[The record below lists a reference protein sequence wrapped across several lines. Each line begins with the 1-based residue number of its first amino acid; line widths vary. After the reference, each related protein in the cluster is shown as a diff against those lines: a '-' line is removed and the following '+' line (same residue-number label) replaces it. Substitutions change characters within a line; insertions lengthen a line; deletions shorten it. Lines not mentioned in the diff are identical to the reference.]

1 LESSQRVLPDD
12 FSMRRKLS
20 ELRMSASASASILSW
35 FPEYYQVVS
44 TEIFSVFGR
53 ELSQLDKAAQEAVS
67 EGRRIRAIL
76 AMLWCEA
83 LSGDYHAAVPIAA
96 AYELAH
102 SAALIEDDIID
113 DSRSKEGADSVV
125 AKYGIPRAI
134 LTSNDL
140 LFYASKMVAKYAR
153 SGVDSLSI
161 SRMLDLLA
169 DCCHSTAAGESLD
182 LEMTGVSKVSEE
194 EYENMVRMKTG
205 ALIGASS
212 ASGALIGAGRSNAKI
227 IDDAYVFGESLG
239 VAYQIQD
246 DLVDYLG
253 DEDVMGKS
261 AFTDLKHGKK
271 SLPLIHCLVR
281 CTPGERKF
289 IDSVMGKSDSL
300 DDANTAELKFLLTK
314 YGSDDYCRKSAR
326 KHVERA
332 LAILGNLEDSKARGR
347 LFEIVEYLSS
357 RS

>member
-1 LESSQRVLPDD
+1 
-12 FSMRRKLS
+12 
-20 ELRMSASASASILSW
+20 MSASASASILSW
-35 FPEYYQVVS
+35 FQEYYEVVN

-53 ELSQLDKAAQEAVS
+53 ELSQLDSAAREAVS
-67 EGRRIRAIL
+67 EGRRVRAIL

-182 LEMTGVSKVSEE
+182 LEMARVSRVSEE

-239 VAYQIQD
+239 IAYQIQD
-246 DLVDYLG
+246 DLMDYLG
-253 DEDVMGKS
+253 DENVMGKS

-271 SLPLIHCLVR
+271 SLALIHCLER
-281 CTPGERKF
+281 CTPEEQKF
-289 IDSVMGKSDSL
+289 VDSL
-300 DDANTAELKFLLTK
+300 MGTSNFLDGESTAKLRFLLTK
-314 YGSDDYCRKSAR
+314 YRSDEYCRKAAT

-332 LAILGNLEDSKARGR
+332 QSIIGNLEDSKARNR
-347 LFEIVEYLSS
+347 LFEIVEYLST

>member
-1 LESSQRVLPDD
+1 
-12 FSMRRKLS
+12 
-20 ELRMSASASASILSW
+20 MSATASASILSW
-35 FPEYYQVVS
+35 FLEYYELVNA
-44 TEIFSVFGR
+44 EIFSVFGR
-53 ELSQLDKAAQEAVS
+53 ELSQLDSAAREAVT

-83 LSGDYHAAVPIAA
+83 LSGDFHAAIPIAA

-113 DSRSKEGADSVV
+113 ESRSKEGEDSVV

-182 LEMTGVSKVSEE
+182 LELAHVSDVSEE
-194 EYENMVRMKTG
+194 EYENMVKMKTG

-212 ASGALIGAGRSNAKI
+212 ASGALIGAGKSNVKI
-227 IDDAYVFGESLG
+227 IDDAYAFGESLG
-239 VAYQIQD
+239 IAYQIQD
-246 DLVDYLG
+246 DLMDYLG

-271 SLPLIHCLVR
+271 SLALIHCLKR
-281 CTPGERKF
+281 CKPEERKF
-289 IDSVMGKSDSL
+289 IDSLVGTSDTL
-300 DDANTAELKFLLTK
+300 DDASTAKLKALLTK
-314 YGSDDYCRKSAR
+314 YGSDEYCRKSAT

-332 LAILGNLEDSKARGR
+332 QAILGNLEDSKARNR
-347 LFEIVEYLSS
+347 LFEIVEYLSA
-357 RS
+357 RN